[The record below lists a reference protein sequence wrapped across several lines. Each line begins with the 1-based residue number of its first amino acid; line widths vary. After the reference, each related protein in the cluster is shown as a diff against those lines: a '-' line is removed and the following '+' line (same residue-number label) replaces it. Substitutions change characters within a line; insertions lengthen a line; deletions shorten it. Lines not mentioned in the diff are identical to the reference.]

1 MALLGEVSM
10 IRCGIAVVAPVAALV
25 GLALSCAAQNAP
37 GMRVVDLTAA
47 DGTALKAT
55 FFAAAKP
62 GPGVIM
68 LHQCNRQ
75 RKVWDDLAGSLSA
88 SGINV
93 LTLDFRGFGDSGG
106 TPLEK
111 LTPEKAGRDMQE
123 VWPGDVDLALKFLET
138 QPGVSHDFIGA
149 GGASCGVDQAVQ
161 LARRHAE
168 VKSLVLLSE
177 GTDRAGRE
185 FLRKSPK
192 LPLFMAAADDDPDLG
207 VVEIMQWLGDLSPD
221 PSNKLMHYTT
231 GGHGVEMFA
240 AHKELPGMI
249 VDWFRATLKDPPSVP
264 ATRAAGSMSAESRFL
279 ELLDQ
284 PDGLSK
290 AIAMF
295 AEERRRDPKSVLFS
309 EIVLNRIGY
318 EHLVTGDS
326 KGAIEMFKLNVTAYP
341 SSPNVYDSLGDAY
354 LANGQKDLAR
364 ENAKKTLELLAT
376 DTVDSQARR
385 DAIKASAESK
395 LK

>member
-1 MALLGEVSM
+1 M
-10 IRCGIAVVAPVAALV
+10 
-25 GLALSCAAQNAP
+25 
-37 GMRVVDLTAA
+37 D
-47 DGTALKAT
+47 
-55 FFAAAKP
+55 
-62 GPGVIM
+62 
-68 LHQCNRQ
+68 
-75 RKVWDDLAGSLSA
+75 
-88 SGINV
+88 
-93 LTLDFRGFGDSGG
+93 
-106 TPLEK
+106 K
-111 LTPEKAGRDMQE
+111 LTPEKAGRDME
-123 VWPGDVDLALKFLET
+123 DVWPGDVDLALKYLEA
-138 QPGVSHDFIGA
+138 QPGVSHDFIGV
-149 GGASCGVDQAVQ
+149 GGASCGVDQAVK
-161 LARRHAE
+161 LAARHAE

-221 PSNKLMHYTT
+221 PSNKLVQYTT

-249 VDWFRATLKDPPSVP
+249 VDWLHATLKDPPSAP

-290 AIAMF
+290 AVAMY
-295 AEERRRDPKSVLFS
+295 EDERRRNPKSVLFS

-318 EHLVTGDS
+318 EHLVTGD
-326 KGAIEMFKLNVTAYP
+326 KNGAIEIFKLNVTAYP
-341 SSPNVYDSLGDAY
+341 NSPNVYDSLGDAY
-354 LANGQKDLAR
+354 LADGQKDLAR

-385 DAIKASAESK
+385 DGIKANAESK

>member
-1 MALLGEVSM
+1 MM
-10 IRCGIAVVAPVAALV
+10 RRGIAIVSPVVALV

-75 RKVWDDLAGSLSA
+75 RKVWDDLAGSLST

-106 TPLEK
+106 TPLDK
-111 LTPEKAGRDMQE
+111 LTPQEAGRNMDE
-123 VWPGDVDLALKFLET
+123 IWPGDVDLALKYLES

-149 GGASCGVDQAVQ
+149 GGASCGVNQAVQ

-185 FLRKSPK
+185 FLRRSPK

-231 GGHGVEMFA
+231 GGHGVDMFA

-249 VDWFRATLKDPPSVP
+249 VDWFHATLKDPPSVA
-264 ATRAAGSMSAESRFL
+264 ATRGAGSMSAESRFL

-284 PDGLSK
+284 PDGVSK
-290 AIAMF
+290 ATAMY

-318 EHLVTGDS
+318 EHLVSGDN
-326 KGAIEMFKLNVTAYP
+326 KGAIEIFKLNVTAYP
-341 SSPNVYDSLGDAY
+341 NSPNVYDSLGDAY
-354 LANGQKDLAR
+354 LVNGQKDLAR

-376 DTVDSQARR
+376 DTTDSQARR
-385 DAIKASAESK
+385 DGIKANAESK